1 MTNNYTP
8 SENACYRHP
17 NRLTAVSCGKCG
29 KPLCADCINHGP
41 VGIRCIDCLR
51 PSFGRVDTSMHAPTS
66 TDKALWTTLIMV
78 IIFAGIIGK
87 IASMIPV
94 INFSETAQIIINI
107 PGPNLLISLIAGFI
121 VGYVIWRIVGKTWN
135 YSTLRLA
142 IISGMAIPIISTIL
156 SIFLNSNPSNI
167 LNLLANNNVEIINLT
182 IRTVM
187 ASLLSGGLAAL
198 MATNPRSSGF

>member
-1 MTNNYTP
+1 
-8 SENACYRHP
+8 
-17 NRLTAVSCGKCG
+17 
-29 KPLCADCINHGP
+29 
-41 VGIRCIDCLR
+41 
-51 PSFGRVDTSMHAPTS
+51 MHAPTS

>member
-1 MTNNYTP
+1 
-8 SENACYRHP
+8 
-17 NRLTAVSCGKCG
+17 
-29 KPLCADCINHGP
+29 
-41 VGIRCIDCLR
+41 
-51 PSFGRVDTSMHAPTS
+51 MHAPTS

-107 PGPNLLISLIAGFI
+107 PGPNLLISLIVGFI

-156 SIFLNSNPSNI
+156 SILLNSNPSNI

>member
-1 MTNNYTP
+1 
-8 SENACYRHP
+8 
-17 NRLTAVSCGKCG
+17 
-29 KPLCADCINHGP
+29 
-41 VGIRCIDCLR
+41 
-51 PSFGRVDTSMHAPTS
+51 MHAPTS
-66 TDKALWTTLIMV
+66 IDKALWTTLIMV

-107 PGPNLLISLIAGFI
+107 PGPNLLISLIVGFI